1 MWKIVYNILAN
12 LALPIFVLFSLT
24 QKKIRKNLLER
35 FLATTRNANLK
46 DAVWIHAASV
56 GEGAIAEN
64 LIRYMRKRGNQE
76 PFLVT
81 TNTYY
86 TKDLLRAKFGENVA
100 VFALP
105 FDLTYTIRHFMARST
120 FKALLIVETEIWP
133 NLIWEARRRG
143 IPVVIVNARISDRTI
158 RTYKKIKPFLK
169 CILSDVAR
177 VVAQSEEHRTRYIS
191 IGMDR
196 ERTITTGNIKYYRM
210 IARIEEN
217 KHDRDAITFGSVKE
231 KELDILLPVIRKML
245 TTFPNHRLFVAP
257 RELHLTTVIE
267 KELSGS
273 FRVMRYSNYKKDAR
287 ADINLV
293 VVDTVGDLVGLYA
306 KSSVAFVGGSLAP
319 YGGQNILEPLFFGTP
334 VIFGPYIDNFREI
347 AGLVL
352 QEKAGT
358 MVRTGDELF
367 AAVKKILE
375 DTVLHR
381 EMGTAGKR
389 IIEQQGEVMAR
400 TVSIIMDVMKQQQ
413 YGGCDKGSTHE

>member
-35 FLATTRNANLK
+35 FLTTTRNANLK

-169 CILSDVAR
+169 CVLSDVAR

-191 IGMDR
+191 VGMDR

-210 IARIEEN
+210 IAPIEEN

-231 KELDILLPVIRKML
+231 KELDILLPVIRKIS

-273 FRVMRYSNYKKDAR
+273 FRVMRYSNYKKDGR